1 MFAPNVTPPSVDR
14 ATKTSVLTWVGSFR
28 VSWKSCHATCTSPT
42 GTTKGSAPIPCR
54 IPANTGAENLTPWSD
69 DELTWTPNGPP
80 AASQATY
87 TRLTNELPGFVSTVI
102 IGLSLNM
109 EAPVCKSKKVAVHV
123 WPPSE
128 ERATAISVPTTP
140 AKPLLKKTT
149 MYEQST
155 LPRVAHA
162 PPGSD

>member
-1 MFAPNVTPPSVDR
+1 MRARRNACAGTPTSNEAIVGAIVTGALNVAPPSVE
-14 ATKTSVLTWVGSFR
+14 VLTSSR
-28 VSWKSCHATCTSPT
+28 LSWKSCHATCNAPSGP
-42 GTTKGSAPIPCR
+42 TKGSAPIPFG
-54 IPANTGAENLTPWSD
+54 IPADTGAENVTPWSD
-69 DELTWTPNGPP
+69 DELTWIPNGPP

-149 MYEQST
+149 MYEE
-155 LPRVAHA
+155 
-162 PPGSD
+162 